1 MATLSSWHYQT
12 PLGARAGAV
21 RLRKLE
27 DMAALEVLDAIS
39 VTWVPGAHQPRLM
52 HVRRRR
58 SSRAGD
64 ASVLAAL
71 LRRLTSDAAAGAS
84 GAAVPALAD
93 VLSGTGITADFLLEV
108 ADHLAPGR
116 SLLMVLSGTADPE
129 TVRRIV
135 EQGLARGGVALV
147 YADVPDDVAA
157 RVGGALGTPSD
168 GGRPWRSP

>member
-39 VTWVPGAHQPRLM
+39 VTWVPGAHQPRLL

-58 SSRAGD
+58 PSHAGD

-71 LRRLTSDAAAGAS
+71 FRRLTLDAGA
-84 GAAVPALAD
+84 GAPRAAVPALAG
-93 VLSGTGITADFLLEV
+93 VLRGTGITADFLLEAV
-108 ADHLAPGR
+108 DHLAPGR
-116 SLLMVLSGTADPE
+116 SLLMVLSGAADPE

-157 RVGGALGTPSD
+157 RLRRALGTPSD

>member
-58 SSRAGD
+58 SF
-64 ASVLAAL
+64 
-71 LRRLTSDAAAGAS
+71 
-84 GAAVPALAD
+84 P
-93 VLSGTGITADFLLEV
+93 
-108 ADHLAPGR
+108 
-116 SLLMVLSGTADPE
+116 
-129 TVRRIV
+129 
-135 EQGLARGGVALV
+135 RG
-147 YADVPDDVAA
+147 
-157 RVGGALGTPSD
+157 
-168 GGRPWRSP
+168 